1 MEHIIQTYVKPSV
14 QIKYPKF
21 HKFINTYIKDG
32 FHQTGNTG
40 ETAVNVSDNNI
51 ITPINIA

>member
-1 MEHIIQTYVKPSV
+1 MEHVIQTYVKPSV
-14 QIKYPKF
+14 RIKYPKF

-32 FHQTGNTG
+32 LHQTGNTV